1 MKVFIFMFE
10 KLINIFCLLFCIMF
24 VIFINDYNVK
34 KKIIIYDKNVL
45 LYKNFIILNSEII
58 C

>member
-24 VIFINDYNVK
+24 EIFINDYNV

>member
-1 MKVFIFMFE
+1 MFE

-24 VIFINDYNVK
+24 EIFINDYNV

-45 LYKNFIILNSEII
+45 LYNNFIILNSEII

>member
-24 VIFINDYNVK
+24 EIFINDYNVK
-34 KKIIIYDKNVL
+34 KKIIYDKNVL
-45 LYKNFIILNSEII
+45 LYKIFIILNSEII

>member
-24 VIFINDYNVK
+24 EIFINDYNVK

>member
-10 KLINIFCLLFCIMF
+10 KLIDIFCLLFCIMF
-24 VIFINDYNVK
+24 EIFINDYNV

-45 LYKNFIILNSEII
+45 LYKIFIILNSEII